1 MLIKPKRIQLFQS
14 LLRTL
19 AISGLAGGL
28 VWAITHP
35 IWILRESNQIIIEG
49 NQFLS
54 KPVLLS
60 LLQLRYPQSL
70 LQIQPEAIARSL
82 EAQPTIA
89 NADVTRQLFPPTLR
103 IQVKERVP
111 VAIAQILL
119 PKGIS
124 TPTPKVSIGL
134 LDKHGVWIPIQTYT
148 SQANTLKLPNLKV
161 IGLSE
166 QYCLSWPQLYEA
178 VSRSSV
184 KVIEINCQD
193 PVNLILKTQLGIVHL
208 GAYSPRLPAQIKILD
223 KMWSIRKRVN
233 SSQIAYIDIKNPEA
247 PLVQM
252 NHPKQSV
259 KINTL

>member
-1 MLIKPKRIQLFQS
+1 MLIKPKHIQLFQS
-14 LLRTL
+14 LSRTL
-19 AISGLAGGL
+19 VIGGLAGGL

-35 IWILRESNQIIIEG
+35 IWILRESDQIIIEG

-70 LQIQPEAIARSL
+70 LQIYPEAIARSL
-82 EAQPTIA
+82 EKQPTIA
-89 NADVTRQLFPPTLR
+89 DAAVTRQLFPTTLR
-103 IQVKERVP
+103 VQIKERVP
-111 VAIAQILL
+111 VAIAQILI

-124 TPTPKVSIGL
+124 TLNPKVSTGL
-134 LDKHGVWIPIQTYT
+134 LDKHGAWIPIETYT
-148 SQANTLKLPNLKV
+148 SQVNTLKLPNLKV

-193 PVNLILKTQLGIVHL
+193 QLNLILKTELGIVHI
-208 GAYSPRLPAQIKILD
+208 GAYSPRLPDQLQVLE
-223 KMWSIRKRVN
+223 KMRSIRGRVN
-233 SSQIAYIDIKNPEA
+233 SSQIAYIDIKNPEH

-252 NHPKQSV
+252 NQPKESV
-259 KINTL
+259 KGDPL